1 MDGILVEQRLPRA
14 RTQQMLGGVDHVCVL
29 EVRQNPTLHFTLK
42 SMNEKSVS
50 YERISGSERLRGESG
65 NKFRK

>member
-50 YERISGSERLRGESG
+50 YERISG
-65 NKFRK
+65 